1 MVTIKSV
8 KYAPKVSNSVLLLFA
23 SNENIDLT
31 KLEKLIGGLN
41 YDMAVKLFCYAVNR
55 QGGNLT
61 PEEVHEEVDQRIEAF
76 QELITYIAMQLNPQA
91 VGERK
96 PVKAGK
102 QR

>member
-1 MVTIKSV
+1 MVEIKSV
-8 KYAPKVSNSVLLLFA
+8 KYSPKISNSILLLFA
-23 SNENIDLT
+23 SDQNIDLT

-41 YDMAVKLFCYAVNR
+41 YDMAVKLFCYAVTR
-55 QGGNLT
+55 HGGNLT
-61 PEEVHEEVDQRIEAF
+61 PEEVHEEVDKRIEAF

-102 QR
+102 K